1 MKRTLVLFA
10 AAATLALAGTA
21 AAGSKSKGIDYA
33 AYAGEPVQQITY
45 FQLYN
50 WQRSTDKMVVLW
62 TKPSTAY
69 VLELRNRCYELG
81 GPRAVIQVG
90 GVAAT
95 PGRLSVNDDL
105 IVGEMK
111 CKISAIRPVDLEAI
125 KRDRKAK
132 SA

>member
-1 MKRTLVLFA
+1 MKRSLVLF

-21 AAGSKSKGIDYA
+21 AAGSRSKGIDYA
-33 AYAGEPVQQITY
+33 AYAGDPIPE
-45 FQLYN
+45 FQFTKLYN
-50 WQRSTDKMVVLW
+50 WQRTGDKTMVLW
-62 TKPSTAY
+62 TKPSSAS
-69 VLELRNRCYELG
+69 VLDLRNMCYDLS
-81 GPRAVIQVG
+81 GPGVVNQVA

-125 KRDRKAK
+125 KRARKPA
-132 SA
+132 

>member
-1 MKRTLVLFA
+1 MKRTLVTFA

-21 AAGSKSKGIDYA
+21 AAGYKSKGIDYA
-33 AYAGEPVQQITY
+33 GYAGAPVQQITY

-50 WQRSTDKMVVLW
+50 WQRSTDKQVVLW

-111 CKISAIRPVDLEAI
+111 CKISAIRPVDLEAV
-125 KRDRKAK
+125 KRARK